1 MQIAELIIRNFGK
14 FTNKTIRLSD
24 GIQLIYGENESGK
37 STIHAFIRGMLF
49 GIERKRGR
57 AASNDTYTQYEPW
70 ENPGYYSGVMRFE
83 SGGKYFCIR
92 REFDKSSKKVQLI
105 CEDDGE
111 ELSVEHG
118 DLEMLLGG
126 VTAASYDNTV
136 SIGQLKAETDRTL
149 ADELRDFATNYY
161 AGGGDDMNLT
171 GAFGQLKERKRELER
186 ELRAALQEKQKQRE
200 HIEQEASFLWRD
212 IHKLREEQRELEEEI
227 AIRREQEKEKTDK
240 ETQGR
245 GVIDEIR
252 PEKWRIHPLELLVF
266 AFIIILPMFILHK
279 PWNYLM
285 SIILFLSCGIYV
297 WNRMKE
303 GKRQEKTEPEKL
315 LEEITP
321 EGEKASVE
329 KLQWEYAHK
338 KADLKE
344 REIEYANI
352 QEQIEELDEVSEPV
366 KEIEKNHACVQF
378 AIEKLE
384 ELSGNLE
391 KKMGDSLNEQVS
403 SIIREITGGKYTRL
417 IVEDQLKMSLI
428 SDGRKIPVSQVSRG
442 TIEQIYFAL
451 RMSATEV
458 LGREELPVLLDDTF
472 AYYDDVRLENTL
484 KWLAKN
490 KKQVL
495 IFTCQKR
502 EEMLLNKL
510 HITYRKEEV

>member
-1 MQIAELIIRNFGK
+1 M
-14 FTNKTIRLSD
+14 
-24 GIQLIYGENESGK
+24 
-37 STIHAFIRGMLF
+37 
-49 GIERKRGR
+49 
-57 AASNDTYTQYEPW
+57 
-70 ENPGYYSGVMRFE
+70 
-83 SGGKYFCIR
+83 
-92 REFDKSSKKVQLI
+92 
-105 CEDDGE
+105 
-111 ELSVEHG
+111 
-118 DLEMLLGG
+118 
-126 VTAASYDNTV
+126 
-136 SIGQLKAETDRTL
+136 
-149 ADELRDFATNYY
+149 
-161 AGGGDDMNLT
+161 
-171 GAFGQLKERKRELER
+171 
-186 ELRAALQEKQKQRE
+186 
-200 HIEQEASFLWRD
+200 
-212 IHKLREEQRELEEEI
+212 
-227 AIRREQEKEKTDK
+227 
-240 ETQGR
+240 
-245 GVIDEIR
+245 
-252 PEKWRIHPLELLVF
+252 
-266 AFIIILPMFILHK
+266 
-279 PWNYLM
+279 
-285 SIILFLSCGIYV
+285 
-297 WNRMKE
+297 
-303 GKRQEKTEPEKL
+303 
-315 LEEITP
+315 
-321 EGEKASVE
+321 
-329 KLQWEYAHK
+329 QWEYAHK

-451 RMSATEV
+451 RMTATEV

-510 HITYRKEEV
+510 HIPYRKEEV